1 MSVAVAADPFAER
14 ILDAA
19 FDQFKTVGVRRSSID
34 DVARRAKVGRVTVFR
49 RFESKDGLV
58 RALLLREGQRLAD
71 EVDAAMA
78 EIESVEDQIVEGFVR
93 TLRAVQRHPLLTGM
107 LAAEPETLLP
117 LFTTDGAEAL
127 AVAREFLARH
137 VRIAHRRTGIKGDAD
152 QTAELLARI
161 GISML
166 LTPATVLPLNDEK
179 KAREFAR
186 RHLVPMVLG
195 PESSPERQKGR
206 S

>member
-1 MSVAVAADPFAER
+1 MNVAVAADPFSQR

-78 EIESVEDQIVEGFVR
+78 EVDSVEGQIVEGFIR
-93 TLRAVQRHPLLTGM
+93 TLRAVQKHPLLTGM

-117 LFTTDGAEAL
+117 LFTTEGAEAL
-127 AVAREFLARH
+127 AVARAFLARH
-137 VRIAHRRTGIKGDAD
+137 VR
-152 QTAELLARI
+152 
-161 GISML
+161 
-166 LTPATVLPLNDEK
+166 
-179 KAREFAR
+179 
-186 RHLVPMVLG
+186 
-195 PESSPERQKGR
+195 
-206 S
+206 